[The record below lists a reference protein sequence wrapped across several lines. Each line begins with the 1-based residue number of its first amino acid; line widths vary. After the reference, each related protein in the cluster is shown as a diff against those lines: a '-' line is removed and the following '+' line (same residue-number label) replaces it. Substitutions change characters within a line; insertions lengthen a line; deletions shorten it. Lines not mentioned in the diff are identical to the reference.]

1 VGIRVFEAGR
11 GQNKNGAWDIA
22 KDCEAN
28 VKRSYNV
35 EE

>member
-1 VGIRVFEAGR
+1 MKNNVFADNKR
-11 GQNKNGAWDIA
+11 GPWDIA

-28 VKRSYNV
+28 VKRSGNV